1 MRRLPDEKHF
11 ARKAKW
17 KQRRRKQKRKTDRKD
32 ATNVAAAGRG
42 GAARCAAEFE
52 SNWTRS

>member
-17 KQRRRKQKRKTDRKD
+17 KQRGRKQKQKD
-32 ATNVAAAGRG
+32 GQEDCYECSG
-42 GAARCAAEFE
+42 GKAWRCCKV
-52 SNWTRS
+52 RCGI